1 MRKRLSIDLLKS
13 TFSEKDLLTKEIQS
27 IYIGGGDGSK
37 ENPYSMD
44 EFYAML
50 DSGTWSGGYVQ
61 NSDGI
66 AYGMVQERI
75 YGNGYTNYAGTY
87 I

>member
-50 DSGTWSGGYVQ
+50 DSGT
-61 NSDGI
+61 
-66 AYGMVQERI
+66 
-75 YGNGYTNYAGTY
+75 
-87 I
+87 